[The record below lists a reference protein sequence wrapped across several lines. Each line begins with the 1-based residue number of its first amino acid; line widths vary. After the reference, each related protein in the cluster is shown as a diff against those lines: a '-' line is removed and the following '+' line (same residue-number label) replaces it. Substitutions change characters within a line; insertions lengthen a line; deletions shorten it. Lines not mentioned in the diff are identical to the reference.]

1 VLQNSINRPIN
12 VPVVTTRCPCSSTWV
27 VLDRELWVLVLV
39 LVTWVLDISL
49 VQKESN
55 IV

>member
-1 VLQNSINRPIN
+1 VSQWSPLAVR
-12 VPVVTTRCPCSSTWV
+12 VPVLGLYS
-27 VLDRELWVLVLV
+27 VLDQELWVLVLV
-39 LVTWVLDISL
+39 IVTWVLDISL